1 MDVQHLDGLYVV
13 LGVVECQHCIKPH
26 LLIIIPAKTLPQDAA
41 LVGRDEGRGVCVE
54 EREREREGSHNM
66 WNLRQGQG
74 RRRRWQGGGQDVGRG
89 CPPHG
94 GWWKG
99 RGRRCELPQRSV
111 SASCLGRRNLTSSSP
126 PPQICLP
133 SLESPNRM

>member
-54 EREREREGSHNM
+54 EREREREGESQHVESATGARKAEKM
-66 WNLRQGQG
+66 AG
-74 RRRRWQGGGQDVGRG
+74 RRSGCGSGMSSARRLVEGAR
-89 CPPHG
+89 P
-94 GWWKG
+94 
-99 RGRRCELPQRSV
+99 
-111 SASCLGRRNLTSSSP
+111 
-126 PPQICLP
+126 
-133 SLESPNRM
+133 